1 MPLTSRMLSNLRLLT
16 FQPQNLRYFKTSI
29 VRGTEDIYKVLGVK
43 QNATQREIKEAF
55 YNLSKKYHPD
65 ITGNSASS
73 AKFQELKNAY
83 EILGDSIKRAD
94 YDRGLLPPK
103 ASSSS
108 TEFPSKEDMDV
119 LKKYDSGSFEANYVR
134 AYNRNLKVAWT
145 NHADEKLAKSA
156 FDYRIDQRKF
166 AAVIYFSVLG
176 FILASYRIA
185 KYYEEP
191 IKFIEA
197 SNS

>member
-1 MPLTSRMLSNLRLLT
+1 MSLFSRLLSTLKPLT
-16 FQPQNLRYFKTSI
+16 FQPQNLRHFRTS
-29 VRGTEDIYKVLGVK
+29 VVNATEDIYKVLGVK

-73 AKFQELKNAY
+73 AQFQKIKNAY
-83 EILGDSIKRAD
+83 EILGDSSKRAD
-94 YDRGLLPPK
+94 YDRGLVPPK

-134 AYNRNLKVAWT
+134 AYNRNLNVAWT

-166 AAVIYFSVLG
+166 ACVIYFAVLG
-176 FILASYRIA
+176 FIFGSYSIA

-191 IKFIEA
+191 VKYLDT